1 MSIKLME
8 KPEKRGQNMTLQE
21 RIETKLKAAF
31 SPERLFV
38 LNESH
43 LHAGH
48 QPEFQGGGETHLRV
62 RIVSDSFAGMSRL
75 ERHRAINA
83 LLKPELDAG
92 LHALAVEP
100 AAPGEATRW

>member
-1 MSIKLME
+1 
-8 KPEKRGQNMTLQE
+8 MTLQA
-21 RIETKLKAAF
+21 RIEEKLIEAF
-31 SPERLFV
+31 APERLSV
-38 LNESH
+38 INESH

-48 QPEFQGGGETHLRV
+48 QPDITGEGETHMRV
-62 RIVSDSFAGMSRL
+62 RIVSAKFAGVTRL
-75 ERHRAINA
+75 ARHRAIND

>member
-1 MSIKLME
+1 MKSASGKSRPMTIQSSIE
-8 KPEKRGQNMTLQE
+8 E
-21 RIETKLKAAF
+21 KLKDAF
-31 SPERLFV
+31 APERLYV
-38 LNESH
+38 INESH

-48 QPEFQGGGETHLRV
+48 QPDMTGTGETHMRV
-62 RIVSDSFAGMSRL
+62 RIVSARFSGMPRL
-75 ERHRAINA
+75 ARHRAIND